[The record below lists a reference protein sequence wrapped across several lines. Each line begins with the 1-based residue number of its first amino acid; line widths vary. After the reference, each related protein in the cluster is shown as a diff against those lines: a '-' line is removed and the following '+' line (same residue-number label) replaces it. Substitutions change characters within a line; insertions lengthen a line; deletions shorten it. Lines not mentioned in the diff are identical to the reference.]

1 MICLLALLALSLTP
15 TSGQHVV
22 FEDVGHVATSLSY
35 LHVALPL
42 NISATKDLISA
53 YREAL
58 NFDDVKKKFSFEMG
72 VEFYRQ

>member
-1 MICLLALLALSLTP
+1 MICLLLILTLALTP

-42 NISATKDLISA
+42 NVSAVQTLINA
-53 YREAL
+53 YRDAL
-58 NFDDVKKKFSFEMG
+58 TFDDVKK
-72 VEFYRQ
+72 